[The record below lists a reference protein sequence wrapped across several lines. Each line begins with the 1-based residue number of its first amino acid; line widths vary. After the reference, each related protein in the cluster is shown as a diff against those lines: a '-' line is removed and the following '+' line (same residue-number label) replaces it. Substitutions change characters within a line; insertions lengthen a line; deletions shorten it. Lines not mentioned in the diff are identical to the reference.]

1 MNHQSLQ
8 YSDRSKPRPL
18 TSPRPHHNTLPLPPK
33 TTNSSGQVIN
43 ARLLLTLVP
52 PITRIRYDEANELL
66 AQAPEAAPR
75 HRTQA
80 AQDLHAIRAIAE
92 TRRGLTQRDF
102 SEGRR
107 VARVKRNAAT
117 GQLEAVRFERTAAH
131 LMVDELLALYSE
143 AGRRFLKAHSAT
155 LPLAPGSVSGGM
167 DAARFGTGPLR
178 RYTDVLAQ
186 RQMSAVL
193 KGQPPLPKAEIIRR
207 MTQVN
212 FQAKASRQLRAQSR
226 TTVLF
231 ESFASFCAAQAR
243 AAHAPHATVKAT
255 ATGTGTEVVLPEVGL
270 RTHVRLPADW
280 KKAQR
285 EGQQRRQKLFD
296 LEAGREF
303 DVNVLRVDP
312 KKGVIDLEFADPARD
327 AVGVEYEEEEDE
339 EW

>member
-1 MNHQSLQ
+1 M
-8 YSDRSKPRPL
+8 
-18 TSPRPHHNTLPLPPK
+18 
-33 TTNSSGQVIN
+33 VN

-66 AQAPEAAPR
+66 SSPPEAAPR
-75 HRTQA
+75 HRKQA
-80 AQDLHAIRAIAE
+80 ALDLHAIRAIAE
-92 TRRGLTQRDF
+92 LRRGLTQRDF

-143 AGRRFLKAHSAT
+143 AGRRFLKTHAAT

-186 RQMSAVL
+186 RQMTCVL
-193 KGQPPLPKAEIIRR
+193 KGQQPLSKAEIVKR

-226 TTVLF
+226 TTVLL

-243 AAHAPHATVKAT
+243 AANAPYATVRAT
-255 ATGTGTEVVLPEVGL
+255 ATGTGTEVLLPDVGL
-270 RTHVRLPADW
+270 RSHVRLPADW
-280 KKAQR
+280 KKTAAAKR
-285 EGQQRRQKLFD
+285 EKKQKLFD

-303 DVNVLRVDP
+303 DVKVLKVDP
-312 KKGVIDLEFADPARD
+312 KKNVIDLEFSDPAKD
-327 AVGVEYEEEEDE
+327 CVGVEYEGEDDE

>member
-1 MNHQSLQ
+1 MA
-8 YSDRSKPRPL
+8 
-18 TSPRPHHNTLPLPPK
+18 
-33 TTNSSGQVIN
+33 N

-66 AQAPEAAPR
+66 SQPPELAPP
-75 HRTQA
+75 HRQQA
-80 AQDLHAIRAIAE
+80 AQDLHRIRALAE
-92 TRRGLTQRDF
+92 LRRGLTQRDF

-143 AGRRFLKAHSAT
+143 AGRRFLKAHGAT

-186 RQMSAVL
+186 RQVSAVL
-193 KGQPPLPKAEIIRR
+193 KGQPPLSKAEIVRR

-212 FQAKASRQLRAQSR
+212 FQAKASRQLRQQSR
-226 TTVLF
+226 TTVLL

-243 AAHAPHATVKAT
+243 AAGSPYATARAT
-255 ATGTGTEVVLPEVGL
+255 ATGSGTEVVLTDVGL
-270 RTHVRLPADW
+270 RSHVRLPADW
-280 KKAQR
+280 RQR
-285 EGQQRRQKLFD
+285 QKEKGKGKGGKQPPKQKLFD
-296 LEAGREF
+296 LEAGRAFE
-303 DVNVLRVDP
+303 VRVLKVDP
-312 KKGVIDLEFADPARD
+312 KKNVIDLEFADPERD
-327 AVGVEYEEEEDE
+327 AVGVEYEGGEDE